1 MEYTEKT
8 PDVEEGPQTQLTY
21 FPGQELN
28 PGRIGERRV
37 FLPLRHP
44 DAPDMPLAP
53 VSALLK
59 SGVLKR
65 AQSTNCSQFV
75 SCLFLF
81 RTLLII

>member
-1 MEYTEKT
+1 MEYLEKT
-8 PDVEEGPQTQLTY
+8 PDVGEGPQTQLTY

-65 AQSTNCSQFV
+65 AQSTEHK
-75 SCLFLF
+75 LFSVCELPVF
-81 RTLLII
+81 I